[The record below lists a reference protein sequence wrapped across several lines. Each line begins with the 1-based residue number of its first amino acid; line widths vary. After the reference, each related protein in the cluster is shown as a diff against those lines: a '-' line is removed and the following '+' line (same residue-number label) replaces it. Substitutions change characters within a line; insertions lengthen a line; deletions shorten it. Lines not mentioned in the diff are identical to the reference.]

1 MNEAYTLNLNE
12 LRQRTDKILLTKK
25 EAAEVLGISYNT
37 LMARYGEY
45 FQYGSISIGNLAKAI
60 TK

>member
-1 MNEAYTLNLNE
+1 MNEAYTLNLSE

-45 FQYGSISIGNLAKAI
+45 FQHGSISIGNLAKAI